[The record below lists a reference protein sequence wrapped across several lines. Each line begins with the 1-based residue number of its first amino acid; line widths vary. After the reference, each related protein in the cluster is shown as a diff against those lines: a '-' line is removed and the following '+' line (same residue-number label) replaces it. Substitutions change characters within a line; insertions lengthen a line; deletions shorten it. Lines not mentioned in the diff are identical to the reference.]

1 MANASY
7 IEARLSALTREQR
20 VAVIAAFDYVLST
33 LKAGRANPGETLP
46 VRQGNFQWY
55 PLSATTPATPDEEF
69 IVAHGLPFTPYNL
82 IPCLPLTTT
91 GMSLIPLTVTRPAD
105 SRNVYLSS
113 SVGDAD
119 LVFFV
124 EG

>member
-1 MANASY
+1 MANSSY
-7 IEARLSALTREQR
+7 LATRLSALPVEQR
-20 VAVIAAFDYVLST
+20 VAVIAAFDYICAN
-33 LKAGRANPGETLP
+33 LKAGRANPGETQP
-46 VRQGNFQWY
+46 VRQSNFQWY
-55 PLSATTPATPDEEF
+55 PLSATTPSTPDEEF
-69 IVAHGLPFTPYNL
+69 IVPHGLPFTPYNL

-119 LVFFV
+119 VTFFV